1 MVTSPRAIAALLAAL
16 LSSGCITGSYVRAR
30 TFEPVA
36 HEQLAALQPGAAT
49 LADALHSLGAPLFV
63 WEWMGDG
70 AALAW
75 GWGDEAGWGLSLSV
89 PVSDSSATVFAW
101 DSKAL
106 ELPGAVL
113 FFGPDGM
120 LIEAREGK
128 LSDIRAETIR
138 RRPAPAPEEGP

>member
-1 MVTSPRAIAALLAAL
+1 MAGRRALLAAL
-16 LSSGCITGSYVRAR
+16 LCSGCVTGTYSRSQSYA
-30 TFEPVA
+30 PVV
-36 HEQLAALQPGAAT
+36 HEQLVALEPGKAT
-49 LADALHSLGAPLFV
+49 LAEALASLGAPLFV

-89 PVSDSSATVFAW
+89 PVSDTSATVFAW

-106 ELPGAVL
+106 DLPGAVL
-113 FFGPDGM
+113 FFGADGI
-120 LIEAREGK
+120 LLEAREGK

-138 RRPAPAPEEGP
+138 RRPAPPPEEAP